1 MNNALEG
8 KYCDSCGRRC
18 PLSNPGCA
26 IGADEAE
33 RILAGNEAPATE
45 SKPERHESHHGKHKG
60 QHRHGERHGERRSHH
75 DHQGHHEHHGHHHGH
90 KSGAALS
97 EDERLSRVMHHCAR
111 QLVHRERHQG
121 GQAGMLAVLAS
132 HGQMSQARLAE
143 KLGVRS
149 ASASELLA
157 KMETEGLVK
166 RLPDEEDGRAYKVEL
181 TESGT
186 QAAAEVMADR
196 RERDAHLFEAL
207 TPDEKQQLTTLL
219 DKLARSWH

>member
-1 MNNALEG
+1 
-8 KYCDSCGRRC
+8 
-18 PLSNPGCA
+18 
-26 IGADEAE
+26 
-33 RILAGNEAPATE
+33 
-45 SKPERHESHHGKHKG
+45 
-60 QHRHGERHGERRSHH
+60 
-75 DHQGHHEHHGHHHGH
+75 
-90 KSGAALS
+90 
-97 EDERLSRVMHHCAR
+97 
-111 QLVHRERHQG
+111 
-121 GQAGMLAVLAS
+121 MLAVLAS

-157 KMETEGLVK
+157 KMEADGLVK

-207 TPDEKQQLTTLL
+207 TLDEKQQLTTLL